1 MLNYALSSLN
11 FSPRRLMIQENL
23 IKAFDIHKVLHY
35 ILLNRRREGSRQG
48 PDRKESQEYDVTGAI
63 VPAF

>member
-1 MLNYALSSLN
+1 
-11 FSPRRLMIQENL
+11 MIQENL
-23 IKAFDIHKVLHY
+23 IKAFDIHKVSTY

-48 PDRKESQEYDVTGAI
+48 PDRKKSQKYDVTGAI